1 MRLPASHGCLRRPEA
16 GFQKTELRRASAQW
30 SSSRFGF
37 TLIELLVVI
46 AIIAILAA
54 MLLPALAKAKA
65 KADRTSCLNNL
76 RQIGVY
82 MQLYTDD
89 NRDTFPAHR
98 NQNEGDNP
106 TTALT
111 SRWGTIVI
119 GYAKNQTNLFHCPA
133 IKGKLNDP
141 SLSWDWAFDCHKVG
155 YGYNS
160 WFLGVAPYSAGNIN
174 VAGINFPAPV
184 QFKRTAVKTPSDA
197 LMIGDAR
204 PKVDGYWSSSLWWPS
219 ACMEPQFSNGGYE
232 GIEQRRHRQT
242 GIVVFTDGHSEARK
256 DKQINPPRDP
266 YSGSA
271 LALVNSRYWDPLK
284 HAGDQ

>member
-1 MRLPASHGCLRRPEA
+1 MESLARNSHGFDAAPKPAASGLSAFSHE
-16 GFQKTELRRASAQW
+16 ELRKAA
-30 SSSRFGF
+30 F

-54 MLLPALAKAKA
+54 MILPALAKAKA
-65 KADRTSCLNNL
+65 KAHRVSCLNNL
-76 RQIGVY
+76 RQIGIY
-82 MQLYTDD
+82 LQFYTDE

-98 NQNEGDNP
+98 NQNEADNT

-111 SRWGTIVI
+111 NWWGTAII

-133 IKGKLNDP
+133 IKGRVNDP
-141 SLSWDWAFDCHKVG
+141 SLSWDWVFDAHKVG

-160 WFLGVAPYSAGNIN
+160 WFLGGHPYSGFT
-174 VAGINFPAPV
+174 VAVGGITFSLATT
-184 QFKRTAVKTPSDA
+184 FKRTSALSPVDA

-219 ACMEPQFSNGGYE
+219 SCMDPKVSNGGYE
-232 GIEQRRHRQT
+232 GIEQRRHNQT
-242 GIVVFTDGHSEARK
+242 GIVVFADGHSEARK
-256 DKQINPPRDP
+256 DKSINPPIDP

-271 LALVNSRYWDPLK
+271 SALINSKYWDPRK
-284 HAGDQ
+284 SAGDR